1 MADEKK
7 KSSLPRIL
15 SLIVALI
22 GCVITAVPFAF
33 GMGGDPAP
41 IILVGAGVTVIALGL
56 FLFFSI

>member
-7 KSSLPRIL
+7 KSSLPRVL

-22 GCVITAVPFAF
+22 GCVITAVPFVF

-41 IILVGAGVTVIALGL
+41 IILVGSGVTVIALGL

>member
-1 MADEKK
+1 
-7 KSSLPRIL
+7 
-15 SLIVALI
+15 LIVALI

>member
-7 KSSLPRIL
+7 KSNLPRIL
-15 SLIVALI
+15 SLFVAFI
-22 GCVITAVPFAF
+22 GCVITAVPFIF

-41 IILVGAGVTVIALGL
+41 IILVGSGVTVIALGL

>member
-7 KSSLPRIL
+7 KSSLPRVL

-33 GMGGDPAP
+33 GMHGDPAP
-41 IILVGAGVTVIALGL
+41 IILVGSGVTVIALGL